1 MKKVLNNIKIE
12 SIELLSYSTSHAI
25 SAIVK
30 AKGPYLKLLWLIAG
44 LISASFFA
52 YLISLDIIFYLKFPV
67 TTNVRYIDER
77 MVPFPAVGVCHVN
90 PFTTKAS
97 IVYIKEVIENKFNH
111 TKPANINDLE
121 FINEILN
128 DDANGQDIKD
138 HLEFSY
144 PGHNFSIKDPLGM
157 PIEDLILKCQF
168 NGIKCNLSTDFTVK
182 YTFINGK
189 CFFYNLNGTK
199 ESKALFPSDGL
210 TLELF
215 SGFEQRQPTYKPS
228 NLD

>member
-12 SIELLSYSTSHAI
+12 SIELLSYSTSHVM

-97 IVYIKEVIENKFNH
+97 IVYIKEVIENKF
-111 TKPANINDLE
+111 
-121 FINEILN
+121 INETLN
-128 DDANGQDIKD
+128 DDAHGQDIKD
-138 HLEFSY
+138 HLEVSY
-144 PGHNFSIKDPLGM
+144 LGHNFSIKDPLGV
-157 PIEDLILKCQF
+157 PIEDLILNCQF

-182 YTFINGK
+182 YTFMNGK

-199 ESKALFPSDGL
+199 ESTALFQSDGL